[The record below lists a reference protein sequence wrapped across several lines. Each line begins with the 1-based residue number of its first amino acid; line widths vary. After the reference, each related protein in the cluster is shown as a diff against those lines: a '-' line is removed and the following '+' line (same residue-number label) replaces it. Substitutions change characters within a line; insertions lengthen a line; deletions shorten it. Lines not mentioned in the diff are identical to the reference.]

1 MRETKWY
8 RNLIIIS
15 CAVGIAMFWSFFF
28 LYHTYIQKIIYEERL
43 NQMEEVTHQLFQN
56 LEDVINARWE
66 QTAEQCRYME
76 QMPLKTVDELY
87 GYMTTM
93 SELSGYEERGINLI
107 AVDADGKWYTKNG
120 NMGLLREPEYFEN
133 KPERINYVS
142 SALTNNQSQMVF
154 LKRLPEPFVLQNG
167 DKQISIHYFGTFQR
181 MEQLN
186 NYFDCDAYGNNNS
199 VYVLDNN
206 GSKLFNSNH
215 IELVKGYNVFSVLK
229 KMEYRHDSS
238 FNGTLRQLEETGSS
252 YSNAVLDGTEYFYAL
267 KRLKNAQWTLI
278 FLVPAKYVAT
288 NTLELVH
295 FIMFFIIVFA
305 TVLGGTAIAAIS
317 LILKRKQQE
326 AILVERENTE
336 KLEAVNEELWQA
348 KLVADEAVQEAQTAN
363 RAKTEFLA
371 NMSHDIRTPMNAIVG
386 LTKLM
391 EHEKN
396 DPEKLDAYIKKVQT
410 SSRYLLGLINDILD
424 MSRIESGGVKL
435 NRESISLAEL
445 VEQVDNIIRQ
455 QAQERQ
461 QTFIIRANEIT
472 HEMLIADSVR
482 FRQVFINLL
491 SNAVKYTPN
500 GGTITL
506 ELKELP
512 CAVIGHAAF
521 RIAVSDTGYGM
532 APEFVEHI
540 FEPFTRFENSTTNKI
555 QGTGLGMAITKSIV
569 DMNGGSIRIQSELGK
584 GSRFEVD
591 LTFEIDKE
599 AKPETE
605 IKSVLLITREE
616 QLIRNVKAAFKESD
630 MELSAAASVE
640 QTQTLLEEHPVQA
653 IVLNG
658 FTEKEALSDAVRR
671 LREKTAEGT
680 LIFCCDYTQS
690 DALRDTLAECGV
702 NGKIPRPFFL
712 TNFVRAV
719 DQATGETKQNTAE
732 TDNSLRGMRFLCAE
746 DNALNA
752 EILEAIMDMQGASCV
767 VYPNGA
773 ELVKAFADVKPDE
786 FDAILMDVQMPVMN
800 GLDATRA
807 VRASDNPL
815 GRTIPIIAMTANA
828 FSSDV
833 QACLNAGMDAH
844 VSKPLDISVLE
855 RTLKIVAAA
864 KFSGGGSGDKARSV
878 NSR

>member
-15 CAVGIAMFWSFFF
+15 CAAGIAMFWSFFF
-28 LYHTYIQKIIYEERL
+28 LYHTYIQKSIYEERL
-43 NQMEEVTHQLFQN
+43 NQMEEVTHQIFQN
-56 LEDVINARWE
+56 LEDVIDARWE
-66 QTAEQCRYME
+66 QTAEQCSYME
-76 QMPLKTVDELY
+76 QTPLKTVDELY

-93 SELSGYEERGINLI
+93 SELSGYEERGINLV

-133 KPERINYVS
+133 KPEWINYVS

-167 DKQISIHYFGTFQR
+167 DKQISIHYFGIFQR

-186 NYFDCDAYGNNNS
+186 SYFDCDAYGNNNS

-206 GSKLFNSNH
+206 GSKMFNSNH
-215 IELVKGYNVFSVLK
+215 VELVKGHNVFSVIK
-229 KMEYRHDSS
+229 KMEYRHGSS
-238 FNGTLRQLEETGSS
+238 FDGTLRQLEETGSS

-267 KRLKNAQWTLI
+267 RRLKNAQWTLI

-295 FIMFFIIVFA
+295 FIMFLIIVFA
-305 TVLGGTAIAAIS
+305 TVLGGSAIATIA

-326 AILVERENTE
+326 AILVERENTR
-336 KLEAVNEELWQA
+336 KLEAVNEELRQA

-410 SSRYLLGLINDILD
+410 SSRYLLGLINDVLD

-532 APEFVEHI
+532 A
-540 FEPFTRFENSTTNKI
+540 
-555 QGTGLGMAITKSIV
+555 ITKSIV

-591 LTFEIDKE
+591 LAFAIDKE

-616 QLIRNVKAAFKESD
+616 QLIRNVSAAFKESD

-640 QTQTLLEEHPVQA
+640 QAQTLLEEHPVQA

-658 FTEKEALSDAVRR
+658 FTKKEALSDAVRR

-702 NGKIPRPFFL
+702 NGKIPRPFFMV
-712 TNFVRAV
+712 NFVRAV
-719 DQATGETKQNTAE
+719 NQAKGETKQNTAE
-732 TDNSLRGMRFLCAE
+732 TENSLRGMRFLCAE

-815 GRTIPIIAMTANA
+815 GRTIPIVAMTANA

-864 KFSGGGSGDKARSV
+864 KFSGGESGDKARSV
-878 NSR
+878 NSH